1 MPIYATLT
9 TGETVQ
15 LEKDCD
21 CLTHEGPHWLH
32 VDAIARLFHEET
44 LRHAE
49 GPLAEF
55 VLIRVAEQEAER
67 LKCKADKMKAL
78 GIVRIWQEETDGTAV
93 EGSEKGTGIPAK
105 PQPGLG
111 R

>member
-32 VDAIARLFHEET
+32 MDAIARLFHEET
-44 LRHAE
+44 MRHAE

-55 VLIRVAEQEAER
+55 VLIQVAEQEAER
-67 LKCKADKMKAL
+67 LKRKADKMKEL
-78 GIVRIWQEETDGTAV
+78 GIVRIYWEEVNGTAI
-93 EGSEKGTGIPAK
+93 EGSKEGTGVFAES
-105 PQPGLG
+105 
-111 R
+111 